1 MGTLIGLLLVAAWI
15 ASLPLLVRS
24 VSAVNESPRGLR
36 GFKVHVHKMLL
47 VVASAGYFCIVFIA
61 PADVAWG
68 LIGGALVLVS
78 RGAASAYAYVTGYAS
93 ETSRRID
100 DAFNVEL

>member
-1 MGTLIGLLLVAAWI
+1 MSTLIGLLVVLAWALSI
-15 ASLPLLVRS
+15 PLLARS
-24 VSAVNESPRGLR
+24 VCAASESPRGVR
-36 GFKVHVHKMLL
+36 GIKAHAHKLLL

-61 PADVAWG
+61 PFDLVWG
-68 LIGGALVLVS
+68 LIGGSMVLVS
-78 RGAASAYAYVTGYAS
+78 RGAASVYAFVSGYAM